1 MMPHTKDWGV
11 VLGKL
16 EIMQRQLEQVLQQQ
30 EWLMIRVS
38 SNQSKKTFETDTGT
52 NFAEIDSPGDI
63 SALQCEVSPRLST
76 NRRVRST
83 WSSRLT
89 KTSMSDAQGNN
100 EKHDKENKKRIY
112 IENATNEE
120 RLEETGCCNG
130 TRPMTSQESCVTMTS
145 CHSEE
150 LVKVS
155 RSSAGRVSVHDE
167 MEQTELQEILSANRQ
182 VKSMRRIKSAQVVAR
197 LGERLASFKY
207 IKMFAKKKDKK
218 TLDLL
223 VDSFVG
229 VVILANSIFLG
240 LSMDAKSATNGGFL
254 VAEIIFTII
263 FCVEIIL
270 KVRIHGFHEQYY
282 GKEWLSNIFDATII
296 CADAVHV
303 FLIVVFAGNYS
314 ATFNASI
321 FRVVRLVRLARILRI
336 LRSKVF
342 KDLLSMI
349 HGMLDGLW
357 TLLWAVV
364 FFIIFIYVVAL
375 IFRDTLG
382 HGQDNVEDN
391 EDAKLVQL
399 YFSSVPMAMY
409 TLFRCSFGECDTRS
423 GTPLFEHVAT
433 THGRMWTL
441 IYSMFLF
448 VVVIGLFNVISA
460 IFVESTMSSNA
471 LNASKVKQERLVV
484 IGLFNVISAIFVEST
499 MSSAALLASRVKQE
513 RLDNKDRW
521 AENVVTLL
529 RSFLVVAWPD
539 MEGLDGLAEGRYTER
554 MLSELVRIS
563 FPRSVIDKVV
573 HEDEQALQALTK
585 LDIDPSDHNNLS
597 DILDPGNTGSV
608 SIVSLVDGLKRL
620 RGEPRRSDIITVD
633 LMIRSS
639 QQKVDDIWQWTKQM
653 RRSHGM
659 VLDNNNNNSNSV
671 NNGVAEEES
680 MDPQG
685 SL

>member
-240 LSMDAKSATNGGFL
+240 LSMDAKSASRGGYL
-254 VAEIIFTII
+254 LAEIIFTVI
-263 FCVEIIL
+263 FCIEIIL
-270 KVRIHGFHEQYY
+270 KIRIHGFYEQYC

-349 HGMLDGLW
+349 HGMLGGLW
-357 TLLWAVV
+357 TLLWAVA
-364 FFIIFIYVVAL
+364 FFVIFIYVVAL

-391 EDAKLVQL
+391 EDAKMVQL

-448 VVVIGLFNVISA
+448 I
-460 IFVESTMSSNA
+460 
-471 LNASKVKQERLVV
+471 VV

-539 MEGLDGLAEGRYTER
+539 MEGLDGLAEGRYTDQ
-554 MLSELVRIS
+554 MLSELVRIT
-563 FPRSVIDKVV
+563 FPRQVIDEVV
-573 HEDEQALQALTK
+573 HHDEQALNALTK
-585 LDIDPSDHNNLS
+585 LDIDPSDHKYLS
-597 DILDPGNTGSV
+597 DILDPANTGSV
-608 SIVSLVDGLKRL
+608 SILSLVDGLKRL

>member
-240 LSMDAKSATNGGFL
+240 LSMDAKSASRGGYL
-254 VAEIIFTII
+254 LAEIIFTVI
-263 FCVEIIL
+263 FCIEIIL
-270 KVRIHGFHEQYY
+270 KIRIHGFYEQYC
-282 GKEWLSNIFDATII
+282 GKEWLSNIFDATVI
-296 CADAVHV
+296 CADTVHV
-303 FLIVVFAGNYS
+303 FLSVAFAGSYS
-314 ATFNASI
+314 STFNPSI
-321 FRVVRLVRLARILRI
+321 FRIVRLVRLARILRI
-336 LRSKVF
+336 LRFAVF

-349 HGMLDGLW
+349 HGMLGGLW
-357 TLLWAVV
+357 TLLWAVA
-364 FFIIFIYVVAL
+364 FFVIFIYVVAL

-382 HGQDNVEDN
+382 HGQDNGEDN
-391 EDAKLVQL
+391 QDAKLVQL

-409 TLFRCSFGECDTRS
+409 TLFRCSFGECNTRI

-441 IYSMFLF
+441 VYCVFLF
-448 VVVIGLFNVISA
+448 IVVIGLFNVISA

-471 LNASKVKQERLVV
+471 LHASK
-484 IGLFNVISAIFVEST
+484 
-499 MSSAALLASRVKQE
+499 VKQE
-513 RLDNKDRW
+513 RLDNKDLW
-521 AENVVTLL
+521 AESVVTLV
-529 RSFLVVAWPD
+529 RSFLLVAEPD

-554 MLSELVRIS
+554 MLSELVRIT
-563 FPRSVIDKVV
+563 FPRQVIDEVV
-573 HEDEQALQALTK
+573 HHDEQALNALTK
-585 LDIDPSDHNNLS
+585 LDIDPSDHKYLS

-639 QQKVDDIWQWTKQM
+639 QQKVDDIWRWTKQM

-659 VLDNNNNNSNSV
+659 VLDSKNNNNSV
-671 NNGVAEEES
+671 NNGVFEEAS
-680 MDPQG
+680 MDSQDY
-685 SL
+685 L